1 MTWLRAELLRWA
13 PTALPYLGLT
23 VLFALTL
30 VWFFKRQQK
39 IALIEQIP
47 GPRALPIVGN
57 ALEVNVEPRDL
68 FHKLCDF
75 CDYGKVSRVWIGLQP
90 YCFLSEAK
98 ATENCFKLLKGDHTS
113 GVFTLVILSSQKH
126 LDKSRDYN
134 FLHPWLGTGLLTST
148 GSKWHTRRKLLTP
161 AFHFKIL
168 EDFVEIFNYQSNK
181 MIKLLEKKADGNC
194 FDIFPFITLCTLDI
208 ICETAMGCKIDAQD
222 NSESKYVQAVYRI
235 GALVQHRQARPWLQP
250 DILFKLSGYQKEH
263 DACLKLLHDF
273 SYETIRNRRREFQ
286 ESKKSKDQN
295 ATEDEAIGKKKRL
308 AFLDLLLEYSDGV
321 SQLSDE
327 DIREEVDTFMFEGHD
342 TTAAAINW
350 SLYLLGC
357 HPEVQAR
364 VHEELDA
371 IFGDSDRP
379 VTMADLRE
387 MKVTENCI
395 KEALRLF
402 PSVPFIARELKED
415 VVINDYHIPSGTTV
429 LVVTYRLHRDP
440 EQFPNPEVFDPDRFL
455 PENCKGRHPYA
466 YVPFSAGPRNCIGQK
481 FAQIEE
487 KIVLSN
493 IMRKFRVESTVRRE
507 DLRILGELIL
517 RPEDGNF
524 VKLFPREAH

>member
-57 ALEVNVEPRDL
+57 ALEVNVEPREV
-68 FHKLCDF
+68 FQ
-75 CDYGKVSRVWIGLQP
+75 RVIGLTHAWSWRSSFVRFWMGSRP
-90 YCFLSEAK
+90 FTFPFK
-98 ATENCFKLLKGDHTS
+98 AAHVE
-113 GVFTLVILSSQKH
+113 VILSSQKH